1 MLMRLHQK
9 RAHQPRVRVRP
20 AILLDHRRSAMTS
33 NARTVA
39 SAPLADSTNVA
50 INSPGIG
57 SPASKARAPCYRPL
71 RMTPA
76 CEVPGHATAADANA
90 DSHAQRACAQWSSP
104 ALLPTPA
111 TGMGIS
117 TPGTCHHNFSVV
129 NTVQAVVQQELTG
142 MKQELTGMI
151 TVLNEIKNGVQNN
164 GLKLSD
170 VTLEQTA
177 ARLDR
182 EAKHKDAR
190 KKLDDA
196 MERYAWG
203 LERVRPKSAEMRLS
217 AHSWLCVVYMAVSSP
232 SASTSP

>member
-1 MLMRLHQK
+1 
-9 RAHQPRVRVRP
+9 
-20 AILLDHRRSAMTS
+20 
-33 NARTVA
+33 
-39 SAPLADSTNVA
+39 
-50 INSPGIG
+50 
-57 SPASKARAPCYRPL
+57 
-71 RMTPA
+71 
-76 CEVPGHATAADANA
+76 
-90 DSHAQRACAQWSSP
+90 
-104 ALLPTPA
+104 
-111 TGMGIS
+111 
-117 TPGTCHHNFSVV
+117 
-129 NTVQAVVQQELTG
+129 
-142 MKQELTGMI
+142 MKQEITGMI

-182 EAKHKDAR
+182 EAKHKDTR

-203 LERVRPKSAEMRLS
+203 LEHVRPQSAEMRLS